1 MAAFESQADPSM
13 LTMQQISQQ
22 LKGQREIFEAR
33 LNGMDKA
40 IEIAGRFPT
49 AIDSAM
55 ASASVL
61 VNEKFK
67 TVEERFGTYNEKIAS
82 IGNQFLQ
89 RDVAVSAALQ
99 AAEKQVVNTNIA
111 SAAASTKS
119 EGATQ
124 ESLRQLR
131 DLFQTTVGGLTV
143 QINDLKSRVD
153 KSEGHSGGVGDG
165 WGWIVGAVGLLASI
179 IVIVFTVMKRT
190 PL

>member
-1 MAAFESQADPSM
+1 MSDDPSAPLNM
-13 LTMQQISQQ
+13 RLAG
-22 LKGQREIFEAR
+22 LREIIEAR
-33 LNGMDKA
+33 LNGMDRA
-40 IEIAGRFPT
+40 IELASKFPT

-55 ASASVL
+55 ASSAAL
-61 VNEKFK
+61 INEKFK

-99 AAEKQVVNTNIA
+99 AAEKQVVSTNIA

-119 EGATQ
+119 ESATQ

-131 DLFQTTVGGLTV
+131 DLFQTTIGGLTV
-143 QINDLKSRVD
+143 QITDLKSRVD

-179 IVIVFTVMKRT
+179 IVIVFTLMKRT
-190 PL
+190 P